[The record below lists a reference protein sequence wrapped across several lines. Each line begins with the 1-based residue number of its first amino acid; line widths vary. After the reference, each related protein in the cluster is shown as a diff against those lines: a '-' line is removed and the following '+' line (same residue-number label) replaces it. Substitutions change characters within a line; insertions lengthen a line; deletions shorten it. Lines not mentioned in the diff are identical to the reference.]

1 MKARYDC
8 SCRQDDSI
16 IPDHLREGYSGFLI
30 DLQLRHVL
38 ERANGDDPVVLGSFG
53 ELIQYH
59 KVDFPTVEF
68 MDGVVAFSLNSCAKV
83 NIPDGF
89 ILKVAHQV
97 LSLAKSMSN
106 NADNGGIE
114 KVMPISVKVVV
125 RNWQEPQESEQEA
138 IARAFSECAD
148 DIMEQFYQ
156 RASASDNVSPTYL
169 EFVNSRKSSLKA
181 LEYVRLEDL
190 SSAKCGI
197 CRDKLSVGMV
207 VGRMPCSHVFH
218 ANCIIGQLK
227 VFNHCPYCPPPR
239 DLLAESKLSFP

>member
-8 SCRQDDSI
+8 SCRQDVSI

-30 DLQLRHVL
+30 YLQIRHVL

-59 KVDFPTVEF
+59 KIDFPTVEF
-68 MDGVVAFSLNSCAKV
+68 MDGVVAFSLNSCTKV

-97 LSLAKSMSN
+97 MSLAKSMSN

-138 IARAFSECAD
+138 IARVFQSVQMTLWNSFTSEP
-148 DIMEQFYQ
+148 QQVTTF
-156 RASASDNVSPTYL
+156 P
-169 EFVNSRKSSLKA
+169 
-181 LEYVRLEDL
+181 
-190 SSAKCGI
+190 
-197 CRDKLSVGMV
+197 
-207 VGRMPCSHVFH
+207 
-218 ANCIIGQLK
+218 QLI
-227 VFNHCPYCPPPR
+227 
-239 DLLAESKLSFP
+239 